1 MISPQSGRQINSEVN
16 NDQTISV
23 IYFEVCPFYW
33 DTPASVHTDTHT
45 HSEFPESSVLIF
57 QVTHTHTHTHPHTLP
72 HTHTPNHTTT
82 HTHTHTHTLYTHTHS
97 RNTDTQHICWSLEA
111 HENHKPKT
119 QTLGQTNW
127 HKKCVCVCVCV

>member
-33 DTPASVHTDTHT
+33 DSPASVHTDTHT

-57 QVTHTHTHTHPHTLP
+57 QVTHTHTHTH
-72 HTHTPNHTTT
+72 THTGRSSTNLSDLIAAAEITWELSLFRSGVIPPDHHTR
-82 HTHTHTHTLYTHTHS
+82 LS
-97 RNTDTQHICWSLEA
+97 SSEI
-111 HENHKPKT
+111 
-119 QTLGQTNW
+119 G
-127 HKKCVCVCVCV
+127 